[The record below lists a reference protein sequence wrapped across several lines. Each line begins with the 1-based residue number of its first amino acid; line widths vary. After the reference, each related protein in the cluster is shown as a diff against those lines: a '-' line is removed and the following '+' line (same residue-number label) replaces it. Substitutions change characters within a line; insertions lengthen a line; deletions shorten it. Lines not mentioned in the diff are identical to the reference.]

1 MNFYYNNYL
10 NKLFIKKAIF
20 ILILFILVL
29 LSVVF
34 MYRYRVEQKFLLIG
48 SIFILI
54 IIGYSRKLYIDLIKL
69 YVGIKAEVK
78 VNKTLKSSGVMFS
91 RNIIIKGTEI
101 DNIVFFPTLLV
112 METKYGKGSILKS
125 GNNYYVGKKLITN
138 KMFSQ
143 IDRNLNKFN
152 LILPIDLQKAKGV
165 LCFSEGEGILELN
178 NGKLFLVGNR
188 SLSKWLKN
196 QKPEPLLSYDSAAKF
211 KKFIEN
217 S

>member
-54 IIGYSRKLYIDLIKL
+54 TIGYSRKLYIDLIKL

-78 VNKTLKSSGVMFS
+78 VNNTLKSSGVMFS

>member
-54 IIGYSRKLYIDLIKL
+54 TIGYSRKLYIDLIKL

-112 METKYGKGSILKS
+112 METKYGKGSIFKS
-125 GNNYYVGKKLITN
+125 GNDYYVGKKLITN

-196 QKPEPLLSYDSAAKF
+196 QKAEPLLSYDSAAKF

>member
-20 ILILFILVL
+20 ILILLSLAILSL
-29 LSVVF
+29 AL
-34 MYRYRVEQKFLLIG
+34 MYRYRVEKNFLLIG
-48 SIFILI
+48 FIYILI
-54 IIGYSRKLYIDLIKL
+54 TIIYVKKLYIELIKL

-78 VNKTLKSSGVMFS
+78 VNKTLKSSGVLFS
-91 RNIIIKGTEI
+91 RNIIIKGTEV
-101 DNIVFFPTLLV
+101 DNIVYYPTLLV
-112 METKYGKGSILKS
+112 METKYGKGRILKA

-138 KMFSQ
+138 KMFTQ
-143 IDRNLNKFN
+143 IDRNLKKVNM
-152 LILPIDLQKAKGV
+152 ILPNDFQKAKGV
-165 LCFSEGEGILELN
+165 LCFSDAEGVIELN

-188 SLSKWLKN
+188 SLSNWLNN
-196 QKPEPLLSYDSAAKF
+196 QKSELLMSYDSAAKF

>member
-78 VNKTLKSSGVMFS
+78 VNNTLKSSGVMFS

-196 QKPEPLLSYDSAAKF
+196 QKAEPLLSYDSAAKF

>member
-29 LSVVF
+29 LSVAF
-34 MYRYRVEQKFLLIG
+34 MYRYRVDEKFLLIG

>member
-54 IIGYSRKLYIDLIKL
+54 TIGYSRKLYIDLIKL

-196 QKPEPLLSYDSAAKF
+196 QKAEPLLSYDSAAKF

>member
-54 IIGYSRKLYIDLIKL
+54 TIGYSRKLYIDLIKL

-152 LILPIDLQKAKGV
+152 LILPNDLQKAKGV
-165 LCFSEGEGILELN
+165 LCFSDGEGILELN

>member
-29 LSVVF
+29 LSVAF

-54 IIGYSRKLYIDLIKL
+54 TIGYSRKLYIDLIKL

-78 VNKTLKSSGVMFS
+78 VNNTLKSSGVMFS

-152 LILPIDLQKAKGV
+152 LILPNDLQKAKGV
-165 LCFSEGEGILELN
+165 LCFSDGEGILELN

>member
-54 IIGYSRKLYIDLIKL
+54 TIGYSRKLYIDLIKL

-78 VNKTLKSSGVMFS
+78 VNNTLKSSGVMFS

-165 LCFSEGEGILELN
+165 LCFSDGEGILELN